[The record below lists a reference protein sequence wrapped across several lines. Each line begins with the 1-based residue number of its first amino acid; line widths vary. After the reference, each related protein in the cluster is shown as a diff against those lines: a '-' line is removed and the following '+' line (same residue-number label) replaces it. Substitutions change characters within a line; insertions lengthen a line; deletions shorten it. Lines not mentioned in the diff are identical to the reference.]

1 MNTLDR
7 SKKKILV
14 LGANGMLGH
23 MVKKYLEYDYIVNTV
38 EHKWPSEEFKQA
50 ISNSDDDILI
60 NCIGAIPQKT
70 KEFKINYELPIWLEN
85 NFGSN
90 IIHPGTDCEMDN
102 DDYGISKKRARDF
115 IIDNQNKTKILKSSI
130 IGPELNSKASLLE
143 WFLSSENK
151 VSGYTKAMWNG
162 VTTLEWAKQCKL
174 LIEHW
179 HSYKVET
186 ILYSECISKYDLLSS
201 IKSIFN
207 KDIKISKNNSYE
219 ADKCL
224 TGDISTPS
232 IKIQL
237 FELLNFYYDN

>member
-23 MVKKYLEYDYIVNTV
+23 MVKKYLEYDFIVNTV

-90 IIHPGTDCEMDN
+90 IIHPGN
-102 DDYGISKKRARDF
+102 RS
-115 IIDNQNKTKILKSSI
+115 
-130 IGPELNSKASLLE
+130 
-143 WFLSSENK
+143 
-151 VSGYTKAMWNG
+151 
-162 VTTLEWAKQCKL
+162 
-174 LIEHW
+174 
-179 HSYKVET
+179 
-186 ILYSECISKYDLLSS
+186 
-201 IKSIFN
+201 
-207 KDIKISKNNSYE
+207 
-219 ADKCL
+219 
-224 TGDISTPS
+224 
-232 IKIQL
+232 
-237 FELLNFYYDN
+237 